1 MKMVR
6 AVMHGGTLLLLATAA
21 TVEAWGPQAAAP
33 MVVPLQNAAAVS
45 RSSLLQMKGKGSM
58 GLPGK
63 MRKGNNE
70 DKQMKKRMQ
79 RRDFQRKEWVK
90 VLSNIETELP
100 EVGSTKAVTA
110 GITPKGQDFIWC
122 LVRGDESEEST
133 RADDDGAATVFA
145 IDGACRCCQ
154 FPMTAGKLNPKQP
167 DGDQS
172 ISCGL
177 CGTKYSLNDGNVV
190 DFLPKENPAQWAAA
204 LVNEKKGPQRAVALP
219 ARVSKTGNVYVRLP
233 DGTLLS

>member
-1 MKMVR
+1 MHFE
-6 AVMHGGTLLLLATAA
+6 MHGHTNFKPHIDATA
-21 TVEAWGPQAAAP
+21 TG
-33 MVVPLQNAAAVS
+33 MLCGFAV
-45 RSSLLQMKGKGSM
+45 
-58 GLPGK
+58 PGK